1 MHHGIVS
8 AVCKQVQS
16 VDVGRLDIAYV
27 VRVDKPANGRV
38 VITAVQVVQACFRVV
53 IIPTITERI
62 QLCYAI
68 IIQHFVRDVN
78 TSPFPHSLAGY
89 LPTKKSGRTGMC
101 NRSLLLH
108 FKFIYYIATKIYH
121 SCRHSLWD
129 VLPRNKIFPLSTYKI
144 LSDKNLFCHIKQI
157 FSYALK
163 KLSIHP
169 EYV

>member
-16 VDVGRLDIAYV
+16 GDVGRLDIAYV

-101 NRSLLLH
+101 NRSFTLLLQLN
-108 FKFIYYIATKIYH
+108 FKYIATN
-121 SCRHSLWD
+121 
-129 VLPRNKIFPLSTYKI
+129 LPSSSILTY
-144 LSDKNLFCHIKQI
+144 
-157 FSYALK
+157 
-163 KLSIHP
+163 
-169 EYV
+169 